1 MVFVVEKGA
10 AQPRDVTIGEGVGGR
25 FVVRNGLKAGEVVVV
40 RGNERLFP
48 GQPVR
53 F

>member
-1 MVFVVEKGA
+1 
-10 AQPRDVTIGEGVGGR
+10 
-25 FVVRNGLKAGEVVVV
+25 VVRNGLKLGDDVVV